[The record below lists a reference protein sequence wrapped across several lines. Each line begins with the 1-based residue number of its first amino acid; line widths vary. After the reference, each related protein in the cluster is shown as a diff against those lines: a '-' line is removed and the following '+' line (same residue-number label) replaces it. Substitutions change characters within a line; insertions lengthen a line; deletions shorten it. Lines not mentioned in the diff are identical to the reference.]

1 MAKLEILHFPDPRL
15 RKKAV
20 GVKNVDKSVQKIVDD
35 MFETMYQEQGIG
47 LAATQVNIHKKI
59 IVIDISEPRNEK
71 LVLINPEITYKEGEE
86 EMEEGCLSVP
96 GFSGT
101 IQRAE
106 KITVK
111 ALDYNGKEFVLDAD
125 GLLSVCI
132 QHEMD
137 HLQGKLFV
145 DYLSSLR
152 KQLIKKKLIKQKK
165 DGTISTRNK
174 MPEYKTQTL

>member
-1 MAKLEILHFPDPRL
+1 
-15 RKKAV
+15 
-20 GVKNVDKSVQKIVDD
+20 
-35 MFETMYQEQGIG
+35 
-47 LAATQVNIHKKI
+47 
-59 IVIDISEPRNEK
+59 
-71 LVLINPEITYKEGEE
+71 
-86 EMEEGCLSVP
+86 MEEGCLSVP